1 MRDRITTNST
11 APYQVFTR
19 GATYYVRFSIKGQG
33 QIVKSLGTKDE
44 REAQRKAP
52 MVFGEALHR
61 DSIGLSAKKK
71 KFGQY
76 CDEFLDHLQ
85 KRCDNGRIKET
96 QRKRHHAVIDRY
108 LRAYFADDNIAT
120 ITSGKMDTYWHWRD
134 TYWTEG
140 PGKDIK
146 YLTYSRDGRMVQMPV
161 SPRSRK
167 PPSDSSRA
175 NESQAIRAFFDW
187 ARRHGFTK
195 EVVEVESIK
204 VDPNA
209 RPSLSADEYGR
220 LVTLAAE
227 RAQEANIHP
236 RVRQDRARLYA
247 YIELMAYTGMRPT
260 EAKHLKWEHIKGYR
274 YDPDSPPK
282 FSHEITLKVYGKS
295 KSRALEAMPEV
306 KTALDM
312 LWIVERDVLGRDPLP
327 SESIFINSR
336 GNIQESFRSGLSE
349 LLRQTGLEKDYR
361 GMKRTAY
368 SFRHFYAT
376 QMLLANVSIHDIAV
390 NMGTGVKMIEQFYS
404 DVRLA
409 MIKGRLR
416 PEWKDVTR
424 RD

>member
-1 MRDRITTNST
+1 MSTTARSI
-11 APYQVFTR
+11 APYQVFAR
-19 GATYYVRFSIKGQG
+19 GSNFYVRFSIKGQG
-33 QIVKSLGTKDE
+33 QIVRSLGTKDE
-44 REAQRKAP
+44 REAHRKAP
-52 MVFGEALHR
+52 MVYGEAIHR

-76 CDEFLDHLQ
+76 CDEFLEHLQ

-108 LRAYFADDNIAT
+108 LREYFQDENIAT
-120 ITSGKMDTYWHWRD
+120 ITSGKIDHFWHWRD

-140 PGKDIK
+140 PGASIK
-146 YLTYSRDGRMVQMPV
+146 QLSYERQGRVVHMPI

-167 PPSDSSRA
+167 PPSASSKA

-187 ARRHGFTK
+187 ARKHGSTK
-195 EVVEVESIK
+195 EVVEVEAVK

-209 RPSLSADEYGR
+209 RPSLSAEEYGQ
-220 LVTLAAE
+220 LVALAAA
-227 RAQEANIHP
+227 RMQEPDIHP

-274 YDPDSPPK
+274 YDPNSPPK
-282 FSHEITLKVYGKS
+282 FDHEIVFKVYGKS
-295 KSRALEAMPEV
+295 KSRPLEAMPEV
-306 KTALDM
+306 KSALDM
-312 LWIVERDVLGRDPLP
+312 LWIIECNVLGRDPLP

-336 GNIQESFRSGLSE
+336 GNIQTTFRSGLSE
-349 LLRQTGLEKDYR
+349 LLRQTGLATDYR

-376 QMLLANVSIHDIAV
+376 QMLLANVSINDVAM

-404 DVRLA
+404 DVRLS
-409 MIKGRLR
+409 MIKDRLR
-416 PEWKDVTR
+416 PEWKNVTR